1 MNADERLEEFYYFS
15 LFLENFAAERIL
27 SENNNFT
34 STKQNNSKA
43 IIFFRNMIA
52 AEKKSAEKLEDGS
65 SSSDGVEGHAP
76 ITGGS
81 KKLRTR
87 WCPTIKDLDQIAGY
101 VHGTDDGQI
110 IPGIPVGADG
120 PGYE

>member
-1 MNADERLEEFYYFS
+1 MEKTMEMRKEACPAMLYLMRQKNKHLMKTDMNADERLEEFYYFS

-52 AEKKSAEKLEDGS
+52 AEKKSAEAEKLEDGS
-65 SSSDGVEGHAP
+65 SSSDGVEGPSAP
-76 ITGGS
+76 ITGSS

-87 WCPTIKDLDQIAGY
+87 
-101 VHGTDDGQI
+101 
-110 IPGIPVGADG
+110 
-120 PGYE
+120 